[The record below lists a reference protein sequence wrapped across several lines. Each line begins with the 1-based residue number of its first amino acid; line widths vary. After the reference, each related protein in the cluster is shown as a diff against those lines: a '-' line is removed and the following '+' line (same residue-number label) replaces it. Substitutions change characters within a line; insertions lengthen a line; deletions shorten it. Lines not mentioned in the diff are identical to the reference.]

1 MHTLF
6 TELKTKTAECHR
18 ELENTAPFSSFHRS
32 NSIDV
37 IQYSAVLQTMCQF
50 HQDVTAYL
58 TSQPNSAGLRALNID
73 SMLPFL
79 GASQV
84 LASLKTDRQAL
95 AQYAPQ
101 REKNRENAAITEA
114 PFTHSISSVI
124 AAMYVWLGSS
134 MGANMLVR
142 RIQNQNERISPALPV
157 HYYGEMA
164 SKAKHWVAFKAH
176 IDNRLAPLC
185 QTLGVTEAQ
194 FSSWVV
200 DDANQW
206 FAHLIALGNQASLQP
221 LPHEYCG

>member
-6 TELKTKTAECHR
+6 TELKTKTAERHR
-18 ELENTAPFSSFHRS
+18 ELENTAPFSSFHQS
-32 NSIDV
+32 NSTDV
-37 IQYSAVLQTMCQF
+37 IQYGAVLQTMCQF
-50 HQDVTAYL
+50 HQDVMAFL
-58 TSQPNSAGLRALNID
+58 TSQPSGPGLQALNID
-73 SMLPFL
+73 SVLPFL

-84 LASLKTDRQAL
+84 LASLNADRQAL
-95 AQYAPQ
+95 APYIPQYE
-101 REKNRENAAITEA
+101 RNRGDAAISEA

-142 RIQNQNERISPALPV
+142 RIQKQNERISPALPV

-164 SKAKHWVAFKAH
+164 SKAKHWVAFKTH

-194 FSSWVV
+194 FTSWVV

-206 FAHLIALGNQASLQP
+206 FGHLIALGNQASLQP
-221 LPHEYCG
+221 LPHDYCG